1 MAQPQLLR
9 AFRFRVKLR
18 KSAGGAQGGVSA
30 GASASASIGASASVG
45 ASASLAASA
54 SAGASAS
61 LGASASV
68 SAGASF
74 SAGASAGA
82 AASFGASAS
91 VGASIGFEAAIGV
104 GASAGDLLGDG
115 GFQDCSGLEVEMD
128 VQEYLEGGRNA
139 AVVRRVGRA
148 KYQNIILRRGMFHS
162 GGSVNRDLWSWLQ
175 DTVAGVR
182 PVRRYDGLIEV
193 MSTGDSVVARWEF
206 DRGLPAR
213 IKGPELNA
221 KTGEI
226 AIEELHIAHEGLRLV
241 S

>member
-1 MAQPQLLR
+1 MAATHLLR
-9 AFRFRVKLR
+9 SFRFRVKLR
-18 KSAGGAQGGVSA
+18 KSAGGAQGGVGA
-30 GASASASIGASASVG
+30 GASASIGAGASLG
-45 ASASLAASA
+45 ASASI
-54 SAGASAS
+54 GASAS
-61 LGASASV
+61 LGASASAG
-68 SAGASF
+68 AGASI
-74 SAGASAGA
+74 GGGIEASAGA

-91 VGASIGFEAAIGV
+91 ASASIGFEAAIGV
-104 GASAGDLLGDG
+104 GSSAGDLLGDG
-115 GFQDCSGLEVEMD
+115 GFQECSGLEVEMD

-148 KYQNIILRRGMFHS
+148 KYQNIILKRGMFYS
-162 GGSVNRDLWSWLQ
+162 GTNVNRDLWSWLQ
-175 DTVAGVR
+175 DIVAGVR

-193 MSTGDSVVARWEF
+193 MSAGDTVAARWAF

-226 AIEELHIAHEGLRLV
+226 AIEELHIAHEGLRIV